1 MKFLILIYCGPGGW
15 MLPGFLRSPEAPA
28 MSRVDR
34 AGPTETLF
42 TELTE
47 SGELVAGTALADPLD
62 GRTVRVHDG
71 VPTVEDGP
79 HDATRAQLAGYVVVD
94 CEHRH
99 RAGEIAA
106 RFPSARSGAVEVRPI
121 MDMSGQE
128 M

>member
-1 MKFLILIYCGPGGW
+1 MKYLILIYC
-15 MLPGFLRSPEAPA
+15 EPA
-28 MSRVDR
+28 DR
-34 AGPTETLF
+34 AGLAGLTEALF
-42 TELTE
+42 TEITE

-62 GRTVRVHDG
+62 SRTVRVHDG
-71 VPTVEDGP
+71 VPTVRDGP
-79 HDATRAQLAGYVVVD
+79 YDAVRAQLAGYVVVD
-94 CEHRH
+94 CEHRD